1 MNSYFFYHIDLYQK
15 KNKLLIKFLCQP
27 LSIMLIM
34 DTIVLLSVR
43 FLKWLKFKPTAN
55 IFFFYILG
63 LSSMI
68 NTQRSLNNLK
78 NIKTLM
84 NLECKLSNIMV
95 LDSELI
101 FPGTMCS
108 IDSFVSLKMSLICI
122 ALGIFCII
130 TIFFYLENLLCWEK
144 RERIQL

>member
-1 MNSYFFYHIDLYQK
+1 
-15 KNKLLIKFLCQP
+15 
-27 LSIMLIM
+27 
-34 DTIVLLSVR
+34 
-43 FLKWLKFKPTAN
+43 
-55 IFFFYILG
+55 
-63 LSSMI
+63 
-68 NTQRSLNNLK
+68 
-78 NIKTLM
+78 M

>member
-1 MNSYFFYHIDLYQK
+1 
-15 KNKLLIKFLCQP
+15 
-27 LSIMLIM
+27 M

-55 IFFFYILG
+55 IYFFYILG

-78 NIKTLM
+78 NIKTPM

-130 TIFFYLENLLCWEK
+130 TIFFIFRKLALLGEK
-144 RERIQL
+144 GEDTVVEVPMGITIEHQNKTIGK